1 MRMLS
6 CLLGLLAGILLG
18 TPLAA
23 QDFPTRPIH
32 IIAPFGPGTA
42 TDTVARVVA
51 AEMSRRTGQSVVV
64 DNRPGAEGQIGAQAA
79 ATAAPDGYTIFVT
92 TQTTQA
98 INQHVYKTL
107 PYDPVKSFA
116 PISGLSSG
124 AQIVM
129 VRNDLPVKSIPELIA
144 LARAQP
150 GKLTFGS
157 GNGSARG
164 AAELFRIMAKVDL
177 LGVPYK
183 TQPQVVADLL
193 GDRID
198 MTFSDFTVGLPP
210 VRDGRARGLAVTS
223 PERYPGLEQ
232 FPTVAESGLP
242 GYESRPWNAAYAPAG
257 TPRPIIDKLN
267 QLIREAVASEVLS
280 DAAAHD
286 ACRAFSGLAGGVGGV
301 AGEGNREMG
310 RDRPHR
316 RDEGTLSQRDMKP
329 SSPCD

>member
-1 MRMLS
+1 
-6 CLLGLLAGILLG
+6 
-18 TPLAA
+18 
-23 QDFPTRPIH
+23 
-32 IIAPFGPGTA
+32 
-42 TDTVARVVA
+42 
-51 AEMSRRTGQSVVV
+51 MSRRTGQSVVV

-79 ATAAPDGYTIFVT
+79 ATAAPDGYTIFGT

-129 VRNDLPVKSIPELIA
+129 VRKDLPVKTIPELIA

-183 TQPQVVADLL
+183 TQPQVIADLL
-193 GDRID
+193 GGPDRHDLQRLHRGPAAGAGRPGSRSRGDQSPSAIPGSSNSRRSPRAACPATSCVPG
-198 MTFSDFTVGLPP
+198 MPP
-210 VRDGRARGLAVTS
+210 TRRPARRGRS
-223 PERYPGLEQ
+223 
-232 FPTVAESGLP
+232 
-242 GYESRPWNAAYAPAG
+242 
-257 TPRPIIDKLN
+257 
-267 QLIREAVASEVLS
+267 
-280 DAAAHD
+280 
-286 ACRAFSGLAGGVGGV
+286 
-301 AGEGNREMG
+301 
-310 RDRPHR
+310 
-316 RDEGTLSQRDMKP
+316 
-329 SSPCD
+329 